1 MRAVSARRAGRR
13 RSGLT
18 PLLFA
23 FLLLVLLFCSALYL
37 RTVSTQIAV
46 SDACDAVSAEINS
59 VVTDIM
65 REGDY
70 DADWFVRFEKAESG
84 EVSAVSCNTAHI
96 NALSAEILDRVVGAT
111 DSVTATVRIPLGSLS
126 GVSLL
131 MGRGPKVPVEVVAL
145 TSSRVSFDSSIV
157 SAGINQTR
165 HRISLKVHVDVD
177 ILVPWGT
184 ESSYVE
190 TEVLIADTVIVGRVP
205 ETYLSMEG

>member
-1 MRAVSARRAGRR
+1 MRAYTRSGSARKRR
-13 RSGLT
+13 GL
-18 PLLFA
+18 PLLVFV
-23 FLLLVLLFCSALYL
+23 FLLLVLLCCAAVYL

-46 SDACDAVSAEINS
+46 SDACDAVSAEVNA
-59 VVTDIM
+59 VVIALM

-70 DADWFVRFEKAESG
+70 DADYFVRFVKDEGG
-84 EVSAVSCNTAHI
+84 EVTAVSCNMARI

-111 DSVTATVRIPLGSLS
+111 DGVTATVRIPAGSLS
-126 GVSLL
+126 GVSML
-131 MGRGPKVPVEVVAL
+131 MGRGPKVPVDVVAL

-165 HRISLKVHVDVD
+165 HRISLVVHVDVD

-184 ESSYVE
+184 ESSSVE

-205 ETYLSMEG
+205 ETYLNMEG